1 MKKLLLTFGIAIFGF
16 TAVMAQDAGNTTSG
30 NTATELSDQNQN
42 RTSIDKG
49 DLPNAVKDAV
59 TTGRYENHKIKEA
72 YSISMAQSGQ
82 TAGNISSNAYE
93 IHLEDNDGKATVVTL
108 NEQGQIIK
116 SDESMR

>member
-1 MKKLLLTFGIAIFGF
+1 MKKLLLTLGIAIFGF
-16 TAVMAQDAGNTTSG
+16 TAVFAQDAGSTTG
-30 NTATELSDQNQN
+30 NAATEQSSQN
-42 RTSIDKG
+42 RTSIDKN
-49 DLPNAVKDAV
+49 DLPDAVKDAV

-72 YSISMAQSGQ
+72 FRVSMAQSGQ
-82 TAGNISSNAYE
+82 TAGNLSANAYE

>member
-1 MKKLLLTFGIAIFGF
+1 MKKVLLTFGIALFGF
-16 TAVMAQDAGNTTSG
+16 TAAFAQDAGNTTS
-30 NTATELSDQNQN
+30 NSATEQLSQN

-49 DLPNAVKDAV
+49 DLPDAVKDAV

-72 YSISMAQSGQ
+72 YTVSMAQSGQ
-82 TAGNISSNAYE
+82 TAGNLSSNAYE